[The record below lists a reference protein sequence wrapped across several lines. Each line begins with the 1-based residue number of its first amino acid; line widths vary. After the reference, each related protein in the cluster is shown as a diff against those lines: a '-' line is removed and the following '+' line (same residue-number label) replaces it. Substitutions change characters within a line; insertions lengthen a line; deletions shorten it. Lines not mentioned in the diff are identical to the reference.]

1 MPFWPTQAKDPFGN
15 YLNHIFIFQLLFS
28 FLLQLHWILRMKK
41 SGSTIFLEP
50 TLWISYKSRWHRILI
65 SSKNDSKIEGTD
77 KIQKWYIYMGRIKQ
91 YVYIDPMTW
100 DSNGKADDKKE
111 GKESTSLETKDNEEH
126 YKTVYIYHGICKT
139 MAFLSIIWV

>member
-1 MPFWPTQAKDPFGN
+1 MTPDTHLFKKWFKNRGN
-15 YLNHIFIFQLLFS
+15 GQNTKVI
-28 FLLQLHWILRMKK
+28 
-41 SGSTIFLEP
+41 
-50 TLWISYKSRWHRILI
+50 
-65 SSKNDSKIEGTD
+65 
-77 KIQKWYIYMGRIKQ
+77 YIYMGRIKQ